1 MPTLSIPKSLKDVG
15 PTKSITKTKRIWT
28 ILKIIVIVAVFGY
41 IFYKVKPIISIL
53 MGIASIFKSM
63 GSSQNKQFQQL
74 TKGLDKQKEKPKKP
88 KMKGMPSG
96 TPNLH
101 KQKQTIIPKKS
112 SGVKYKKP
120 PAEPVPDDSM
130 SEIQNKKHQS
140 GHCYIGKWKGYR
152 SCVSVNNA
160 NDCYSGEIYPTNELC
175 INPKMRE

>member
-1 MPTLSIPKSLKDVG
+1 M
-15 PTKSITKTKRIWT
+15 

-41 IFYKVKPIISIL
+41 IFYKVKPIISII
-53 MGIASIFKSM
+53 MGTVSVFKSII
-63 GSSQNKQFQQL
+63 SPTNKQFKQL
-74 TKGLDKQKEKPKKP
+74 TKGLDKKKEKPKKP
-88 KMKGMPSG
+88 KMKDVPSG
-96 TPNLH
+96 TPNLS

-120 PAEPVPDDSM
+120 PAVPVPDDSM
-130 SEIQNKKHQS
+130 SEIQNKKPQS

-175 INPKMRE
+175 VNPKMRE